1 MKVKIQDK
9 LYQDIVDYCAINKLD
24 VEKFINN
31 VLKMRF
37 MVEKYGERPNINPTK
52 KVSEII
58 NEPKK
63 EPINEPIKETK
74 PEKEEKPKKEE
85 KHKTKPIQVVE
96 FRPVDIVWNDEPT
109 EPVKEKHRKLT
120 KK

>member
-1 MKVKIQDK
+1 MEVKIQDK
-9 LYQDIVDYCAINKLD
+9 LYQEILDYCAINKLD

-37 MVEKYGERPNINPTK
+37 MVEKYGERPNIHTTK
-52 KVSEII
+52 KTSELI

-63 EPINEPIKETK
+63 EPINEPIKQTK
-74 PEKEEKPKKEE
+74 VEKPTKTE
-85 KHKTKPIQVVE
+85 KPKTKPIQVVE
-96 FRPVDIVWNDEPT
+96 FREEDIVEPV

>member
-1 MKVKIQDK
+1 MEVKIQDK
-9 LYQDIVDYCAINKLD
+9 LYQEILDYCAINKLD

-37 MVEKYGERPNINPTK
+37 MVEKYGERPNINTTK
-52 KVSEII
+52 KTSELI

-63 EPINEPIKETK
+63 EPINEPIKQTK
-74 PEKEEKPKKEE
+74 VEKSEKIEKP
-85 KHKTKPIQVVE
+85 KTKPIQIVE
-96 FRPVDIVWNDEPT
+96 FRPVDIVWNDEPV
-109 EPVKEKHRKLT
+109 EPVKEKRRKLT